1 MKGIVRFAEYS
12 VTGGLLWLTLFLF
25 LTLISLDEASIAAT
39 LELWQGWLAQLKEQ
53 LSTAQDI
60 SLIENTLSTL
70 LAALSII
77 LIFCTGLLLELISP
91 LFCVPF
97 QMPCF
102 KQQLKRPQ
110 QRWLARLAE
119 DNREV
124 LAEDYQKFLSQPLF
138 QLSDYRQWFGQ
149 RRRFLRMQTFIRAYL
164 AVFAS
169 GSQMDTLLDQYRI
182 WRISRSL
189 FTSLVLL
196 SAALGFL
203 AVFNDDITHATR
215 PLFWFSIV
223 IPMALTALS
232 YLSARALF
240 MRLSAN
246 MLATAYHTYRQQQQ
260 QPAPPVVIEQYSS
273 PMENRIG
280 SV

>member
-12 VTGGLLWLTLFLF
+12 VTGGLLWLNLFLF
-25 LTLISLDEASIAAT
+25 FTLISLNEASIAAT
-39 LELWQGWLAQLKEQ
+39 LELWQGWLAQLKTQ
-53 LSTAQDI
+53 LSPAQDI
-60 SLIENTLSTL
+60 SLIESTLSTL

-91 LFCVPF
+91 LFCVSF

-102 KQQLKRPQ
+102 KQQLQHPQ
-110 QRWLARLAE
+110 QRWFARLAE
-119 DNREV
+119 DNREIV
-124 LAEDYQKFLSQPLF
+124 AEDYQKFITQPLF
-138 QLSDYRQWFGQ
+138 QLNDYRQWFRQ
-149 RRRFLRMQTFIRAYL
+149 RQRFLRMQTFIRTYL

-169 GSQMDTLLDQYRI
+169 GSHMDTLFDQYRI

-203 AVFNDDITHATR
+203 AVFNDSITHAAR
-215 PLFWFSIV
+215 PLFWFSIA

-240 MRLSAN
+240 VQLSAN
-246 MLATAYHTYRQQQQ
+246 MLATTYHTYRQQQQ
-260 QPAPPVVIEQYSS
+260 QPVPPVIIEQYGS
-273 PMENRIG
+273 PMESRVG